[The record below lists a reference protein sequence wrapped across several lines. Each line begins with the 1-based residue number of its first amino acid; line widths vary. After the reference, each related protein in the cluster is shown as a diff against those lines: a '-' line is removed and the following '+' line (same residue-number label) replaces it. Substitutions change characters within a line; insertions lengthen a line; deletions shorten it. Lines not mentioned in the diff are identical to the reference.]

1 MPPRVIVIGA
11 GWSGLAAAKTYSQIN
26 PAIDLTILD
35 DDSTVGGVWSTARLY
50 PGLIANS
57 PNGLY
62 EFSDLTMVSESQPA
76 LKPVP
81 GEQVQAYLHQYAEKN
96 NLLSRIKFGSKVV
109 KAERREIGGW
119 TIRTSREDVLECEKL
134 IVATGLYSKP
144 HWPDVPRD
152 KDFRGSVIHT
162 KSLGQ
167 EHHSLARRWKM
178 L

>member
-26 PAIDLTILD
+26 PVIDLTILD

-62 EFSDLTMVSESQPA
+62 EFSDLTMVTESQPA

-81 GEQVQAYLHQYAEKN
+81 GKQVQAYLQRVSTQ
-96 NLLSRIKFGSKVV
+96 SRTGPI
-109 KAERREIGGW
+109 
-119 TIRTSREDVLECEKL
+119 SRE
-134 IVATGLYSKP
+134 
-144 HWPDVPRD
+144 
-152 KDFRGSVIHT
+152 T
-162 KSLGQ
+162 KTSGAV
-167 EHHSLARRWKM
+167 SYTPSR
-178 L
+178 